1 MKWGLGVFCKT
12 KELSLCLI
20 QVIELINQ
28 AHLMTKDAQK
38 IAHLKHVQELIVHKD
53 PTLLDNFLD
62 VSIKSSIFFPQM

>member
-1 MKWGLGVFCKT
+1 M
-12 KELSLCLI
+12 
-20 QVIELINQ
+20 IELINQ

-62 VSIKSSIFFPQM
+62 VSIKSTCN